1 MKISKLLEARRNPAL
16 NKKMT
21 VLQQLLHFSSKA
33 GEINFMG
40 ESVPYTNTFVSFTA
54 IQKLGINPKS
64 PYDMVGI
71 YAYPIDYVIGQLK
84 DADKN
89 LPQASEIPFASD
101 QPYLQIFTI
110 KESANVILASEPH
123 AKMQELKAA
132 IGKMAARNVDVEV
145 RNHIIDAADRLN
157 STSQLLRFII
167 SPAGFTSS
175 ENNTIFRE
183 VGIDVIIDPGDSIIH
198 SNEPEQTVIMMCSE
212 NVLEHVGTIM
222 NTSIPGEDVIQKTDR
237 FHTTLERSIGE
248 NELSGDVASAIDS
261 TVSPHRKFDLNWVSK
276 SLETFKKLPRVVQN
290 GRVGRMDAGGYY
302 ILMYLSSSVRSISGN
317 TAEFKKLL
325 MYANRHVSL
334 IEAYMNGVQKIDEAY
349 RKSRVQEDGKEKE
362 PALHNDK
369 LDKIL
374 LHLKT
379 NINTGHELNL
389 FCKQPKFVELVGKLT
404 IAKKAKNSSAM
415 ELATAELLQFLNKAY
430 PFLRSV
436 ERFSVVKD
444 DLAWNLDMVRRE
456 IFRTYLAH
464 VEMTAP
470 E

>member
-1 MKISKLLEARRNPAL
+1 MKIITILEARRNPSL
-16 NKKMT
+16 NTKRS
-21 VLQQLLHFSSKA
+21 VLQQLLQFSSKA
-33 GEINFMG
+33 GEINFIG

-64 PYDMVGI
+64 VYDMVGI
-71 YAYPIDYVIGQLK
+71 YAYPIDYVISNLK

-110 KESANVILASEPH
+110 KDTANVMLVSETQS
-123 AKMQELKAA
+123 KMQELKMA
-132 IGKMAARNVDVEV
+132 IRKMVSRSEHLDNDAR
-145 RNHIIDAADRLN
+145 RYILDAADRLK
-157 STSQLLRFII
+157 STSQLLKFII

-175 ENNTIFRE
+175 ENNRIFRE
-183 VGIDVIIDPGDSIIH
+183 VGIDVIIDPGHSVIH

-222 NTSIPGEDVIQKTDR
+222 NTSLPGEDIIQKTDR

-248 NELSGDVASAIDS
+248 NGLSIDVASAIDA
-261 TVSPHRKFDLNWVSK
+261 TVSSHRKFDMNWITK
-276 SLETFKKLPRVVQN
+276 SLEAFKKLPRAVQN
-290 GRVGRMDAGGYY
+290 GRVGRMHAGGYD
-302 ILMYLSSSVRSISGN
+302 ILMFLSSAARSISGN

-334 IEAYMNGVQKIDEAY
+334 LEAYMKGVQKI
-349 RKSRVQEDGKEKE
+349 E
-362 PALHNDK
+362 PTFHNDK
-369 LDKIL
+369 LDEIL

-404 IAKKAKNSSAM
+404 LAKKSKKSSAM
-415 ELATAELLQFLNKAY
+415 GQAAVELLQFLNKAY

-436 ERFSVVKD
+436 ERFSVVKE

-456 IFRTYLAH
+456 IFRTYITH
-464 VEMTAP
+464 VKMTAP
-470 E
+470 D